1 MSGTQTAPAHREEG
15 RCESQAYFCVLQ
27 KGKQSSGG
35 WGCFN
40 GNAKWCGKKGREPSS
55 WLQLIIS
62 SAGGWEDD
70 SGVVKARGERW
81 RGGGVGRLGVLVNLG
96 TCCFSTLGSSDGGA
110 GDSSENNTQP
120 TTR

>member
-1 MSGTQTAPAHREEG
+1 MSGTQTAPAHREKG

-81 RGGGVGRLGVLVNLG
+81 RGGSVGRLGGACESQNMLVWHIGEQRWGCRGQL
-96 TCCFSTLGSSDGGA
+96 CK
-110 GDSSENNTQP
+110 
-120 TTR
+120 